1 MKRRRKQKRRRLQTI
16 RMWTY
21 PQANKALPYLQS
33 VTQSLREHW
42 LEAQKKRLEVK
53 RLSQRP
59 GRPDRSAILAGERA
73 DDEKTRAEDRFTDA
87 LNELLS
93 IDVYLLDPV
102 RGVAFIPFQKGEEL
116 AWFVYD
122 LFESEGLKSWRLH
135 QDPLETRRPIAEILG
150 NSAANA
156 EAN

>member
-1 MKRRRKQKRRRLQTI
+1 MKRKRKENRRRLQTI
-16 RMWTY
+16 RLWTY
-21 PQANKALPYLQS
+21 PQPHKALPYLHS

-59 GRPDRSAILAGERA
+59 GRPDRSAILAGEYA
-73 DDEKTRAEDRFTDA
+73 DAEKTRAEDSFADA

-102 RGVAFIPFQKGEEL
+102 RGVAFITFQKGENL

-122 LFESEGLKSWRLH
+122 LFEKEDLKSWRLH
-135 QDPLETRRPIAEILG
+135 EDPLETRRPIAEVLG
-150 NSAANA
+150 DISVNPSAN
-156 EAN
+156 